1 MLRPWFREST
11 ERVVRLSDEGY
22 FSFIGETRTEKPLA
36 SVVSFAGVEVHCI
49 QIVNH

>member
-22 FSFIGETRTEKPLA
+22 FSFIGRTEKPLT